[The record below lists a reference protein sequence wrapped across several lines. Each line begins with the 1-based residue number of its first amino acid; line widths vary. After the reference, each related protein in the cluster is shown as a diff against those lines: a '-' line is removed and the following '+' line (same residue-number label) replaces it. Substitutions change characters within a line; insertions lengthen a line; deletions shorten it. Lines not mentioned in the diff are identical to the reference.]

1 MKNIVYVFTLLL
13 IVSCKSNEKKETAN
27 EVAAEPIEEVLVALV
42 MKKAENLMVPD
53 EEDGGEMLLG
63 QIDRDGLQLEPF
75 NSWYVENDSIHKIDT
90 ILVEAIK
97 PLLKPLTIKVFMG
110 SWCEDSQ
117 KLVPALFKVLD
128 ASKFD
133 YNAIEMIA
141 VDHDKKT
148 PDAFEEGYN
157 IEYVPTIIFSENGEE
172 LNRIVE
178 YEIETLEKD
187 LFKIV
192 SKQPYKN
199 VYAE

>member
-1 MKNIVYVFTLLL
+1 MKNIVFLFAILLV
-13 IVSCKSNEKKETAN
+13 ISCKSNDKKEVPEEIVEET
-27 EVAAEPIEEVLVALV
+27 VASV
-42 MKKAENLMVPD
+42 MGKAENLLVPD

-63 QIDRDGLQLEPF
+63 PIDRNGLQMEPF
-75 NSWYVENDSIHKIDT
+75 KSWYVENDSLHTVDT
-90 ILVEAIK
+90 TLVANIK
-97 PLLKPLTIKVFMG
+97 PLLKSLKIKVFMG

-128 ASKFD
+128 AASFN
-133 YNAIEMIA
+133 YTNLEMIA

-148 PDAFEEGYN
+148 PDGLENGYD
-157 IEYVPTIIFSENGEE
+157 IEYVPTVIISENGKE

-187 LFKIV
+187 IFKIV
-192 SKQPYKN
+192 NKEPYKN

>member
-1 MKNIVYVFTLLL
+1 MKNIVFLFAILLV
-13 IVSCKSNEKKETAN
+13 ISCKSNDKKE
-27 EVAAEPIEEVLVALV
+27 AEEEVVETAINVL
-42 MKKAENLMVPD
+42 VPD

-63 QIDRDGLQLEPF
+63 AMDQNGLKLEQF
-75 NSWYVENDSIHKIDT
+75 KSWYEENLAAHILDT
-90 ILVEAIK
+90 LAIK
-97 PLLKPLTIKVFMG
+97 NIEQRLENKTVKVFMG
-110 SWCEDSQ
+110 TWCEDSQ

-128 ASKFD
+128 FADFD
-133 YNAIEMIA
+133 YSKLELIA

-148 PDAFEEGYN
+148 PNGLETGYN
-157 IEYVPTIIFSENGEE
+157 IEYVPTIIISENGKE

-192 SKQPYKN
+192 NKEPYKN